1 MTLLEA
7 KRLLGVKPFGEGNVS
22 CTHNVSAHVD
32 VSALPTD
39 FDARTTWPTFV
50 HPVRDQGQCGSCWAH
65 AASET
70 FSDKLAIATNGSV
83 NEIFSVQ
90 ELVSCDTAKDMVP
103 ARAGDALCVVD
114 RYCRDAAV
122 AGPSMRSTT

>member
-7 KRLLGVKPFGEGNVS
+7 KQMLGVKPFGSGNVS

-32 VSALPTD
+32 VSALPAN
-39 FDARTTWPTFV
+39 FDARVQWPTFI

-70 FSDKLAIATNGSV
+70 FSDKLAIASNGTV
-83 NEIFSVQ
+83 NENFSPQ
-90 ELVSCDTAKDMVP
+90 ELVSCDTTHDMVRV
-103 ARAGDALCVVD
+103 RAAAA
-114 RYCRDAAV
+114 AAV
-122 AGPSMRSTT
+122 ARVV

>member
-7 KRLLGVKPFGEGNVS
+7 KRMLGVLPFGEGNVS
-22 CTHNVSAHVD
+22 CTKNVSAHVD
-32 VSALPTD
+32 VSALPTN
-39 FDARTTWPTFV
+39 FDARTTWPKFV

-70 FSDKLAIATNGSV
+70 FSDKLAIATNGSS

-90 ELVSCDTAKDMVP
+90 ELVSCDTEHDMVRAC
-103 ARAGDALCVVD
+103 ARPLA
-114 RYCRDAAV
+114 
-122 AGPSMRSTT
+122 

>member
-1 MTLLEA
+1 MTLLDA

-32 VSALPTD
+32 VSALPD
-39 FDARTTWPTFV
+39 NFDARVTWPTLV

-70 FSDKLAIATNGSV
+70 FSDKLAIATNGSI
-83 NEIFSVQ
+83 NPIFSVQ
-90 ELVSCDTAKDMVP
+90 ELVSCDTEHDMVLSSPWP
-103 ARAGDALCVVD
+103 AL
-114 RYCRDAAV
+114 
-122 AGPSMRSTT
+122 PS